1 MKTRS
6 KRWPYVACV
15 VLQTVIFGSGNAITK
30 MAYESI
36 TPMWCL
42 AIRFGLAALVFAIFF
57 GPRIVRQ
64 LKGARIGAWM
74 PAALCMA
81 LAYLTCNV
89 ALDLTT
95 ATNVGFLVALPVVF
109 APLLSCLV
117 NRRRYPLA
125 FLPFQAAVGLYL
137 LCSNGGAPSFGLGEI
152 LALLSSVALAGALVF
167 GERGLEQLD
176 ATTVAGTQIVAS
188 FVVALACALVFEPP
202 VNVAAVQPVAWGTIA
217 FLALL
222 STCLTFMLQNVALT
236 ELPSSTVSLLLTGEP
251 VFTAAFSF
259 MLLGE
264 ALSAAGMAGAVV
276 IVASVV
282 AATWVEG
289 RQSAPAASPAPQAE
303 HALALEEGWFE
314 GAEFGAQSSLAG
326 VELPHLAPS
335 ERRSFAS
342 ERAASSVFSACGS
355 PVRILNGERTVS
367 ARRIVSA
374 VCERSFRETLLS
386 SGHV

>member
-1 MKTRS
+1 MENRS
-6 KRWPYVACV
+6 VKRWPYVACV

-42 AIRFGLAALVFAIFF
+42 AIRFGLATLVFAVFF

-64 LKGARIGAWM
+64 LKGARIGAWL

-81 LAYLTCNV
+81 ASYLACNV

-109 APLLSCLV
+109 APLLSSLV

-125 FLPFQAAVGLYL
+125 FLPFQAVVVAGLYL
-137 LCSNGGAPSFGLGEI
+137 LCNNGGVLSFGLGEI
-152 LALLSSVALAGALVF
+152 LALLASVALAGALVF
-167 GERGLEQLD
+167 GERSLRGLD
-176 ATTVAGTQIVAS
+176 ATTVAGTQIAAS
-188 FVVALACALVFEPP
+188 FVVALVCALAFEPP
-202 VNVAAVQPVAWGTIA
+202 VNIAVVHPMAWGTIA

-222 STCLTFMLQNVALT
+222 STCLTFMLQNVSLT
-236 ELPSSTVSLLLTGEP
+236 KLPSATVSLLLTGEP

-259 MLLGE
+259 VLLGE
-264 ALSAAGMAGAVV
+264 TLSTAGLAGAAL

-289 RQSAPAASPAPQAE
+289 RQSAPAAVPTPQME
-303 HALALEEGWFE
+303 HMFALEEGWFE
-314 GAEFGAQSSLAG
+314 GPEFGLSSPAVGLD
-326 VELPHLAPS
+326 LPRLVPPEHPAYA
-335 ERRSFAS
+335 R
-342 ERAASSVFSACGS
+342 ERAA
-355 PVRILNGERTVS
+355 
-367 ARRIVSA
+367 
-374 VCERSFRETLLS
+374 
-386 SGHV
+386 

>member
-81 LAYLTCNV
+81 LAYL
-89 ALDLTT
+89 DLTT

-125 FLPFQAAVGLYL
+125 FLPFQAAVVVGLYL

-289 RQSAPAASPAPQAE
+289 RQSAPAASLAPQAE

-326 VELPHLAPS
+326 VELSHLAPS

-342 ERAASSVFSACGS
+342 ERAA
-355 PVRILNGERTVS
+355 
-367 ARRIVSA
+367 
-374 VCERSFRETLLS
+374 
-386 SGHV
+386 

>member
-1 MKTRS
+1 M
-6 KRWPYVACV
+6 
-15 VLQTVIFGSGNAITK
+15 
-30 MAYESI
+30 
-36 TPMWCL
+36 
-42 AIRFGLAALVFAIFF
+42 
-57 GPRIVRQ
+57 
-64 LKGARIGAWM
+64 
-74 PAALCMA
+74 
-81 LAYLTCNV
+81 
-89 ALDLTT
+89 
-95 ATNVGFLVALPVVF
+95 
-109 APLLSCLV
+109 
-117 NRRRYPLA
+117 
-125 FLPFQAAVGLYL
+125 
-137 LCSNGGAPSFGLGEI
+137 CSNGGAPSFGLGEI

-289 RQSAPAASPAPQAE
+289 RQSAPAASLAPQAE

-342 ERAASSVFSACGS
+342 ERAA
-355 PVRILNGERTVS
+355 
-367 ARRIVSA
+367 
-374 VCERSFRETLLS
+374 
-386 SGHV
+386 

>member
-125 FLPFQAAVGLYL
+125 FLPFQAAVVVGLYL

-202 VNVAAVQPVAWGTIA
+202 VNVAAVQPVAWATIA

-264 ALSAAGMAGAVV
+264 ALSAAGMAGALV

-282 AATWVEG
+282 AATWG
-289 RQSAPAASPAPQAE
+289 RVAKARLRLRSHRRPSMRSRWRKGGSKARSSALNRPWREWSCPILRLPSAGLSLPSARPKASFL
-303 HALALEEGWFE
+303 HAVPL
-314 GAEFGAQSSLAG
+314 
-326 VELPHLAPS
+326 
-335 ERRSFAS
+335 FAS
-342 ERAASSVFSACGS
+342 
-355 PVRILNGERTVS
+355 
-367 ARRIVSA
+367 
-374 VCERSFRETLLS
+374 
-386 SGHV
+386 

>member
-125 FLPFQAAVGLYL
+125 FLPFQAAVVVGLYL

-264 ALSAAGMAGAVV
+264 ALSAAGIAGAVV

-289 RQSAPAASPAPQAE
+289 RQSAPAASLAPQAE

-326 VELPHLAPS
+326 VELSHLAPS

-342 ERAASSVFSACGS
+342 ERAA
-355 PVRILNGERTVS
+355 
-367 ARRIVSA
+367 
-374 VCERSFRETLLS
+374 
-386 SGHV
+386 

>member
-1 MKTRS
+1 METRS

-42 AIRFGLAALVFAIFF
+42 AIRFGLATLVFALFF

-64 LKGARIGAWM
+64 LRGARLGAWL

-109 APLLSCLV
+109 APLLSSLV

-125 FLPFQAAVGLYL
+125 FLPFQAAVVAGLYL

-167 GERGLEQLD
+167 GEKGLEQLD
-176 ATTVAGTQIVAS
+176 AVTVAGTQIAAS
-188 FVVALACALVFEPP
+188 FVVALACALAFEPP
-202 VNVAAVQPVAWGTIA
+202 VNVLAVQPLAWGTIA

-222 STCLTFMLQNVALT
+222 STCLTFMLQNVSLT
-236 ELPSSTVSLLLTGEP
+236 KLPSSTVSLLLTGEP
-251 VFTAAFSF
+251 VFTAVFSF
-259 MLLGE
+259 ALLGE
-264 ALSAAGMAGAVV
+264 TLSTAGLAGAAL

-282 AATWVEG
+282 AATWVES
-289 RQSAPAASPAPQAE
+289 REAAPAASPALQAE
-303 HALALEEGWFE
+303 QVLALEEGWFE
-314 GAEFGAQSSLAG
+314 GAEFGVPAASLG
-326 VELPHLAPS
+326 VELPHLVPP

-342 ERAASSVFSACGS
+342 ERAA
-355 PVRILNGERTVS
+355 
-367 ARRIVSA
+367 
-374 VCERSFRETLLS
+374 
-386 SGHV
+386 

>member
-125 FLPFQAAVGLYL
+125 FLPFQAAVVVGLYL
-137 LCSNGGAPSFGLGEI
+137 LCSNGGAPSFG
-152 LALLSSVALAGALVF
+152 AAWSSW
-167 GERGLEQLD
+167 
-176 ATTVAGTQIVAS
+176 T
-188 FVVALACALVFEPP
+188 PP
-202 VNVAAVQPVAWGTIA
+202 RW
-217 FLALL
+217 
-222 STCLTFMLQNVALT
+222 
-236 ELPSSTVSLLLTGEP
+236 
-251 VFTAAFSF
+251 
-259 MLLGE
+259 
-264 ALSAAGMAGAVV
+264 
-276 IVASVV
+276 
-282 AATWVEG
+282 
-289 RQSAPAASPAPQAE
+289 R
-303 HALALEEGWFE
+303 
-314 GAEFGAQSSLAG
+314 
-326 VELPHLAPS
+326 
-335 ERRSFAS
+335 ERR
-342 ERAASSVFSACGS
+342 
-355 PVRILNGERTVS
+355 
-367 ARRIVSA
+367 
-374 VCERSFRETLLS
+374 
-386 SGHV
+386 

>member
-125 FLPFQAAVGLYL
+125 FLPFQAAVVVGLYL
-137 LCSNGGAPSFGLGEI
+137 LCSNGGAPSFGLGEK
-152 LALLSSVALAGALVF
+152 SSRRAVLRGVGRRARVRRARLGAASDASHGGGNADSRLVRRGSCVRAGFRATR
-167 GERGLEQLD
+167 ERGGR
-176 ATTVAGTQIVAS
+176 AAR
-188 FVVALACALVFEPP
+188 LAP
-202 VNVAAVQPVAWGTIA
+202 GTIA

-264 ALSAAGMAGAVV
+264 AFSAAGMAGAVV
-276 IVASVV
+276 IVASV

-289 RQSAPAASPAPQAE
+289 RQSAPAASLAPQAE

-326 VELPHLAPS
+326 VELSHLLRLPS
-335 ERRSFAS
+335 AGLSLPSARPKASFLHAVPLFAS
-342 ERAASSVFSACGS
+342 
-355 PVRILNGERTVS
+355 
-367 ARRIVSA
+367 
-374 VCERSFRETLLS
+374 
-386 SGHV
+386 

>member
-1 MKTRS
+1 MES
-6 KRWPYVACV
+6 IANKRWPYVACV

-42 AIRFGLAALVFAIFF
+42 AIRFGLATLVFAAFF

-64 LKGARIGAWM
+64 LRGARIGAWL

-81 LAYLTCNV
+81 VAYLTCNV

-109 APLLSCLV
+109 APLLSSVL

-125 FLPFQAAVGLYL
+125 FLPFQAAVVAGLYL
-137 LCSNGGAPSFGLGEI
+137 LCNNGGAATFGWGEV

-167 GERGLEQLD
+167 GEKGLEQLD
-176 ATTVAGTQIVAS
+176 ATTVAGTQIGAS
-188 FVVALACALVFEPP
+188 FVVALVCAVAFEPP
-202 VNVAAVQPVAWGTIA
+202 VNIMAVQPMAWGTIA

-222 STCLTFMLQNVALT
+222 STCLTFMLQNVSLT
-236 ELPSSTVSLLLTGEP
+236 KLPSSTVSLLLTGEP

-259 MLLGE
+259 ALLGE
-264 ALSAAGMAGAVV
+264 TLSVAGLLGAGI
-276 IVASVV
+276 IVAAVV

-289 RQSAPAASPAPQAE
+289 RQAAPAAVPAMQAE
-303 HALALEEGWFE
+303 GAFALEEGWFE
-314 GAEFGAQSSLAG
+314 GAEFGASSPVTG
-326 VELPHLAPS
+326 VDLPHLVPP
-335 ERRSFAS
+335 ERRSFAQ
-342 ERAASSVFSACGS
+342 ERAA
-355 PVRILNGERTVS
+355 
-367 ARRIVSA
+367 
-374 VCERSFRETLLS
+374 
-386 SGHV
+386 

>member
-109 APLLSCLV
+109 APLLSCL
-117 NRRRYPLA
+117 
-125 FLPFQAAVGLYL
+125 
-137 LCSNGGAPSFGLGEI
+137 
-152 LALLSSVALAGALVF
+152 
-167 GERGLEQLD
+167 ERGLEQLD

-342 ERAASSVFSACGS
+342 ERAA
-355 PVRILNGERTVS
+355 
-367 ARRIVSA
+367 
-374 VCERSFRETLLS
+374 
-386 SGHV
+386 